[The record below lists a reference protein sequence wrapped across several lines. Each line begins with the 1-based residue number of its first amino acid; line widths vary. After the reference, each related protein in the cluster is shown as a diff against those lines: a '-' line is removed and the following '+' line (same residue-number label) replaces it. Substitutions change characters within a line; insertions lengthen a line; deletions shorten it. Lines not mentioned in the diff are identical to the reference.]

1 MCSALSTFSMSSID
15 GRLNWEIPLV
25 SNILPVVVNEN
36 IFVTSNN
43 GFVSNVDKKTGKI
56 IWSKK
61 IFTKIKKLTYEK
73 TGDITSILFLSNTLF
88 LTTENGYFIFLDYK
102 NGEIKNYLKVSK
114 SFLTRPIV
122 VDGNI
127 IIIDSNTRI
136 LKFD

>member
-1 MCSALSTFSMSSID
+1 M
-15 GRLNWEIPLV
+15 N
-25 SNILPVVVNEN
+25 
-36 IFVTSNN
+36 
-43 GFVSNVDKKTGKI
+43 KI
-56 IWSKK
+56 ILLAFGILCLGCKNDAELTMERGIQYYEWNLIDKSIIEFKK
-61 IFTKIKKLTYEK
+61 VIHMFPENTKKLTYEK